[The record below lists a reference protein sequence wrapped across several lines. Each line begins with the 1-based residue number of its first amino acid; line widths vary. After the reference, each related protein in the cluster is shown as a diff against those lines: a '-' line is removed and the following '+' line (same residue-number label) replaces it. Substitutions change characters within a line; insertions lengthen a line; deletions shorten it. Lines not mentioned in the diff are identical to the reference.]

1 MAAAVVAEEGAGE
14 PPPGMPV
21 ASTKAESPEKLLT
34 AYIGV
39 SFAVFLGLLPR
50 AAISHLPCLQARNRA
65 LSLKLLQAEEQ
76 LRQMR
81 SRRQEDSKANARVV
95 EIFAS
100 HRNAWQQEEM
110 RLVAQIESASEEI
123 EALRKK
129 VAEMEASEA
138 ELRAEADLLRRE
150 VSERD
155 EVIDFMSRKVEDGCG
170 EEDFAEKE
178 VEIGAY
184 GNEVGCDFGRSFEDS
199 RGGLGNYHPSEFSA
213 MGKSRTSEGR
223 NPVPDVCFYEKS
235 GNFEEA
241 SGLYAEHHGF
251 SSDLLSSASKA
262 WTERSNCYQ
271 VRGLFPP
278 FSRVSFL
285 DLRMISSIPNQLL
298 SPLFPRLLSGFPL
311 RVPRIALLPEDLR
324 GEVTAEG
331 VLWGFP

>member
-1 MAAAVVAEEGAGE
+1 
-14 PPPGMPV
+14 MPV